1 MDEYQKQ
8 VAGLQAAQ
16 VIEALRR
23 NNMDGYFVERAAD
36 VPEQVARLLH
46 DGDTVAVGGSKTLT
60 QTGVLDLLRSG
71 RYRFIDRYAPD
82 IPDMRKVFLD
92 SFAAD
97 AYLSSVNAVTLNGEL
112 YNVDGNSNRVAAICY
127 GPRSVILVAGV
138 NKSSRI
144 STRPSHAS
152 NAARPR
158 LTPHASAATPIA
170 PKLAP
175 VWACGE
181 TWRPAAK
188 PAPASA
194 APTWYPP
201 TSGKKVVSRSSW

>member
-1 MDEYQKQ
+1 MFPSRWP
-8 VAGLQAAQ
+8 ACCTTAT
-16 VIEALRR
+16 R
-23 NNMDGYFVERAAD
+23 
-36 VPEQVARLLH
+36 
-46 DGDTVAVGGSKTLT
+46 GSGRIKTLT

-138 NKSSRI
+138 NKIDQGYRRGRH
-144 STRPSHAS
+144 TRQTLRGP
-152 NAARPR
+152 
-158 LTPHASAATPIA
+158 
-170 PKLAP
+170 
-175 VWACGE
+175 G
-181 TWRPAAK
+181 
-188 PAPASA
+188 
-194 APTWYPP
+194 
-201 TSGKKVVSRSSW
+201 